1 MKKKTEKEYI
11 HHKAYKYRIYP
22 NKEQE
27 NLIKRTFGSVRFIY
41 NKMLE
46 DRKAIYSLFKD
57 DKVTLKQQK
66 PPTPASYKS
75 EYPWLKEID
84 SLALANA
91 QMNLNTAYNN
101 FFRDLS
107 VGFPKF
113 KSKNK
118 DKKSYTTN
126 NQKGSIRLIDYS
138 HILIPKLKNI
148 KIKMH
153 RQLPKNAVI
162 KSATISQ
169 TATGKYYISIL
180 VEIEIDIQP
189 VIPRKKTTLGLDYS
203 SKTLYVDSQGNSGN
217 YPKFYRKAEEKLKK
231 EQRKHSKRKK
241 GSKNR
246 EKQRLKV
253 ARLHE
258 KVANQRKDFLHKLS
272 RQIANA
278 YDVVVIENLNMRAM
292 AQGLHLAKSTNDNG
306 FGMLKTFLDY
316 KLKDRGKQ
324 LIIIDKWYPSSKVC
338 YVCGTKNSQ
347 LTLDDRVWICSCGAI
362 LDRDINAAINIK
374 NEGCRILGVA

>member
-1 MKKKTEKEYI
+1 MN
-11 HHKAYKYRIYP
+11 KAYKYRIYP

-27 NLIKRTFGSVRFIY
+27 ILINKTFGSVRFVYNQMLANRIEIY
-41 NKMLE
+41 DK
-46 DRKAIYSLFKD
+46 YKD
-57 DKVTLKQQK
+57 DKEALKKQK
-66 PPTPASYKS
+66 YLTPAKYKT
-75 EYPWLKEID
+75 EYSWLKEVD

-91 QMNLNTAYNN
+91 QINLNTAYNN
-101 FFRDLS
+101 FFRDPS
-107 VGFPKF
+107 IGFPKF
-113 KSKNK
+113 KSKHR

-126 NQKGSIRLIDYS
+126 NQKGTIRIVDYNHIRL
-138 HILIPKLKNI
+138 PKLKDV
-148 KIKMH
+148 KIRMH
-153 RQLPKNAVI
+153 RQLPQDAVI

-180 VEIEIDIQP
+180 MEFDTDIP
-189 VIPRKKTTLGLDYS
+189 SIIPSKETTLGLDYS

-217 YPKFYRKAEEKLKK
+217 YPKYYRKAEAKLKK
-231 EQRKHSKRKK
+231 EQRKLSKRKK

-246 EKQRLKV
+246 EKQRRKV
-253 ARLHE
+253 AKLHE

-278 YDVVVIENLNMRAM
+278 YDAIVIEDLNMRGM

-316 KLKDRGKQ
+316 KLKEQGKQ
-324 LIIIDKWYPSSKVC
+324 LVVIDRWYPSSKTC
-338 YVCGTKNSQ
+338 HYCGTINSQ
-347 LTLDDRVWICSCGAI
+347 LTLSDRIWACSCGAI
-362 LDRDINAAINIK
+362 LDRDENAAINIK